1 MTRSHDRTT
10 RSHDK
15 RDARGQGLLC
25 AVAFVCY
32 STTLASLV
40 ALGYSLSALV
50 LSAAGQQ
57 ITAAYT
63 TLGSV
68 AR

>member
-1 MTRSHDRTT
+1 LTH
-10 RSHDK
+10 SHDK

-32 STTLASLV
+32 STALASLV
-40 ALGYSLSALV
+40 ALGYSLSALA

-57 ITAAYT
+57 VAAAYAA
-63 TLGSV
+63 LGNV

>member
-1 MTRSHDRTT
+1 MTSSHDRTT
-10 RSHDK
+10 RSDDK
-15 RDARGQGLLC
+15 RDARGQGFLC

-32 STTLASLV
+32 STTIGSLV
-40 ALGYSLSALV
+40 ALGYSLSALA

-57 ITAAYT
+57 IAAVYT